1 MSIHCHYF
9 QSSANDTQEVEAV
22 WIHDITV
29 YTKERDEQVA
39 EDVSE
44 RNITVLTVAYN
55 GYMIVTGK
63 CRQPGCVGNHLHSI
77 KHIFLHWRILSV
89 HFLLFFFLKSSSCPL
104 LPEVKCS
111 VCCLKLL
118 QRLKEGSDD
127 KGCCSKTYFFFCPQR
142 LDSLEIEF
150 VLIVRP
156 LGVSWGSTTKVIVF
170 SSHSLSATLISLSQ

>member
-77 KHIFLHWRILSV
+77 KHFFALKNTFCALSS
-89 HFLLFFFLKSSSCPL
+89 FLFFFKSSSCPL